1 MPMRARLFQFGLFF
15 LLCLGGWQC
24 RDGWPVSFDLMEL
37 VPSSAS
43 SSTGSDGAAAPADLR
58 QLADSRVQAPLSRQ
72 VLALVEHEEADQ
84 ALEAAHL
91 LAKRWRASGLF
102 ARVELEPEL
111 DIAVLR
117 TVLLTQRLALLPAAA
132 RKQWLHEPER
142 AIRER
147 ANELADPFS
156 AAGLM
161 PLGQDWLGLAQQ
173 AQDSLRPAAG
183 TALHYDLGSGT
194 LQVEGTDGT
203 AILLRAQTHSDAF
216 AAGGAAAPQSPSSP
230 HRVTL
235 GAQIAEDREVL
246 AESGAALLV
255 AGGPLYA
262 EQGRVQATREI
273 SWIGGVATTG
283 IVLLLLLALRHV
295 RALLALVPVAVGLL
309 SGAIACVAVFGS
321 IHILT
326 LVIGA
331 SLIGVAVDF
340 PLHWLGKCYGLH
352 SWEPGDALRRVL
364 PGLSMSL
371 AASLIGYLALLFTP
385 FVALTQTAVFSAVGL
400 LGAYVCTLCQLPR
413 WVGGWQPQPWLPL
426 LRLAMALLRLR
437 GGLAARRGATAW
449 LVVLLLLGAAGGMH
463 RLSMHDDLRQWL
475 SLPPELLSEAQD
487 IGERTGVMP
496 TSQFFLVRASD
507 ADALLRKQG
516 ELSREMDKLVEGGAL
531 GAYNALS
538 QLVAPLEEQRE
549 LRAQLTA
556 LAQRSEIW
564 QPLVDVGVPLAALQA
579 ELAAVEQLPPV
590 TIDEALR
597 GELAERW
604 QGLWLGEQGAEER
617 DGGQVAGLVTLL
629 NLRDVAALQAVA
641 RDITGDGVWL
651 IDRSGELNQL
661 FSDTR
666 AKAAELK
673 LLSYGAAALL
683 LWWGLGRA
691 AVWRVLVVPLAA
703 VALSL
708 AVLGWAGQP
717 LTLFSLFGL
726 LLVSALGVDYA
737 IFMYEGVAGAAASL
751 VGILLSAA
759 TTLLSFGLLAFSHTP
774 VIAGFGLSVA
784 LGVGFSLLLAIWV
797 KKPTRLKL
805 DLV

>member
-1 MPMRARLFQFGLFF
+1 MRARFFQLGLFF

-37 VPSSAS
+37 VPSAASRAGAGGESA
-43 SSTGSDGAAAPADLR
+43 PVELR
-58 QLADSRVQAPLSRQ
+58 RLADSRVQAPLSRQ
-72 VLALVEHEEADQ
+72 VLALVEHADADEA
-84 ALEAAHL
+84 LAAAQV
-91 LAKRWRASGLF
+91 LAERWRESGLF
-102 ARVELEPEL
+102 AKVELEP
-111 DIAVLR
+111 DMAIGALR
-117 TVLLTQRLALLPAAA
+117 SALLAQRLALLPADA
-132 RKQWLHEPER
+132 RER
-142 AIRER
+142 WMSDPARASRER
-147 ANELADPFS
+147 ANALADPF
-156 AAGLM
+156 AVAGLV
-161 PLGQDWLGLAQQ
+161 PLGEDWLGLASQ
-173 AQDSLRPAAG
+173 AEATLRPAAG
-183 TALHYDLGSGT
+183 TALSYDLGSGT
-194 LQVEGTDGT
+194 LQIEGADST

-216 AAGGAAAPQSPSSP
+216 GAGTVDASAAAISA
-230 HRVTL
+230 RNVRRTTL
-235 GAQIAEDREVL
+235 TEQIAEDRAVL
-246 AESGAALLV
+246 AERGAELLV

-262 EQGRVQATREI
+262 EQGRLQATREM
-273 SWIGGVATTG
+273 SWIGGAATLG
-283 IVLLLLLALRHV
+283 VIVLLLLVLRHV

-309 SGAIACVAVFGS
+309 SGAVSCVAVLGS

-340 PLHWLGKCYGLH
+340 PLHWLGKCYGLRP
-352 SWEPGDALRRVL
+352 WEPRDALRRVL

-385 FVALTQTAVFSAVGL
+385 FVALTQTAIFSAAGL
-400 LGAYVCTLCQLPR
+400 LGAYACTLCQLPI
-413 WVGGWQPQPWLPL
+413 WVGGWEPRPWPPL
-426 LRLAMALLRLR
+426 LRLATGLLHLR
-437 GGLAARRGATAW
+437 GVLGSWRGATAG
-449 LVVLLLLGAAGGMH
+449 LVVLLVLATAGGIQ

-475 SLPPELLSEAQD
+475 SLPPELLREAQE

-496 TSQFFLVRASD
+496 TSQFFLMQAAD
-507 ADALLRKQG
+507 ADELLRKQG
-516 ELSREMDKLVEGGAL
+516 ALSHELDKLVERGAL

-538 QLVAPLEEQRE
+538 QLVAPLAEQRA
-549 LRAQLTA
+549 LQAQLAA
-556 LAQRSEIW
+556 LARRPEVW
-564 QPLVDVGVPLAALQA
+564 QPLVDVGVPRGALEK
-579 ELAAVEQLPPV
+579 ELAAVQELPLV
-590 TIDEALR
+590 TIDEALN

-604 QGLWLGEQGAEER
+604 QGLWLGEQGQER
-617 DGGQVAGLVTLL
+617 SEGRQVVGLVTLF
-629 NLRDVAALQAVA
+629 NLRDVAALYEAA
-641 RDITGDGVWL
+641 RAADTGGLWL

-673 LLSYGAAALL
+673 LLSYAAAALL

-691 AVWRVLVVPLAA
+691 AVWRVLAVPLAA

-759 TTLLSFGLLAFSHTP
+759 TTLLSFGLLAFSQTP
-774 VIAGFGLSVA
+774 VIAGFGLSVS
-784 LGVGFSLLLAIWV
+784 LGVAFSLLLAIWV
-797 KKPTRLKL
+797 KRPSGPN
-805 DLV
+805 

>member
-1 MPMRARLFQFGLFF
+1 MPMRVRLFQLGLFF

-37 VPSSAS
+37 VPSAAS
-43 SSTGSDGAAAPADLR
+43 RANSDGAAAPADLR
-58 QLADSRVQAPLSRQ
+58 QVADSRVQAPLSRQ
-72 VLALVEHEEADQ
+72 VLALVEHAEADQ
-84 ALEAAHL
+84 ALEAAHW
-91 LAKRWRASGLF
+91 LAKRWRESGLF
-102 ARVELEPEL
+102 VRVELEPEI
-111 DIAVLR
+111 DIAELS
-117 TVLLTQRLALLPAAA
+117 TVLLARRLALLPADA
-132 RKQWLHEPER
+132 REQWLHKPER

-156 AAGLM
+156 AAGLV

-183 TALHYDLGSGT
+183 TALRYDLGSGT
-194 LQVEGTDGT
+194 LQIEGAGST

-216 AAGGAAAPQSPSSP
+216 AAGAAAAPQSASNSQ
-230 HRVTL
+230 RVTL
-235 GAQIAEDREVL
+235 GAQIAEDRVVL
-246 AESGAALLV
+246 AERGAALLV

-262 EQGRVQATREI
+262 DQGRAQATREI
-273 SWIGGVATTG
+273 SWIGGVATVG
-283 IVLLLLLALRHV
+283 VVLLLLLALRHV

-340 PLHWLGKCYGLH
+340 PLHWLGKCYGLRP
-352 SWEPGDALRRVL
+352 WEPRDALRRVL

-385 FVALTQTAVFSAVGL
+385 FVALTQTAIFSAVGL
-400 LGAYVCTLCQLPR
+400 LGAYACTLCQLPS
-413 WVGGWQPQPWLPL
+413 WVGGWEPRPWPPL
-426 LRLAMALLRLR
+426 LRFAAVLLRLR
-437 GGLAARRGATAW
+437 AGLAARRGAMAG
-449 LVVLLLLGAAGGMH
+449 LVVLLLLGTVGGIQ

-475 SLPPELLSEAQD
+475 SLPPELLREAQQ

-496 TSQFFLVRASD
+496 TSQFFLVQAAD
-507 ADALLRKQG
+507 ADGLLRKQAHV
-516 ELSREMDKLVEGGAL
+516 SRELDKLVERGAL

-538 QLVAPLEEQRE
+538 QLVAPLEEQRA
-549 LRAQLTA
+549 LQAWLAA
-556 LAQRSEIW
+556 LAQRPEIW
-564 QPLVDVGVPLAALQA
+564 QPLVDVGVPFGALQA
-579 ELAAVEQLPPV
+579 ELAAVQQLPRV
-590 TIDEALR
+590 TVDEALS

-604 QGLWLGEQGAEER
+604 QGLWLGEQRREER
-617 DGGQVAGLVTLL
+617 EGREGDQVAGLVTLL
-629 NLRDVAALQAVA
+629 NLRDVGALQAAA
-641 RDITGDGVWL
+641 RSITGDGVWL

-759 TTLLSFGLLAFSHTP
+759 TTLLSFGLLAFSQTP

-784 LGVGFSLLLAIWV
+784 LGVGFSLLLAVWV
-797 KKPTRLKL
+797 KKPPGLS
-805 DLV
+805 